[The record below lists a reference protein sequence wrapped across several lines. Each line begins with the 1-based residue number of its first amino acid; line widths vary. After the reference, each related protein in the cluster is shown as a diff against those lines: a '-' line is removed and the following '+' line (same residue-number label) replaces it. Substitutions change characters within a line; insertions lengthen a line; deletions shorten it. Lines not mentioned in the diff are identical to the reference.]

1 MALNPRCR
9 AVVYRG
15 FVRPI
20 LEYGMLVWM
29 SAVPSTLAKL
39 TAIQRRALHVIG
51 DGCYL
56 PSLDIRRSVA
66 ALCYLFKLHYLTG
79 PDIITALLPP
89 PAPAPVRA
97 RTRASVRTI
106 ASHHPL
112 QLTKTVPPQSR
123 NNVLRSF
130 PHCMIDTWNCLPAS
144 ILSAGPSQKSMQTF
158 KKKVYDHL
166 RQSDW
171 DWATDRL
178 YTPPPPGLCSCFSHP
193 KPNCRQS

>member
-1 MALNPRCR
+1 
-9 AVVYRG
+9 
-15 FVRPI
+15 
-20 LEYGMLVWM
+20 MLVWM
-29 SAVPSTLAKL
+29 SAAPSTLAKL

-56 PSLDIRRSVA
+56 PSLDIRCSVA

-79 PDIITALLPP
+79 PAMITALLPP
-89 PAPAPVRA
+89 PAPAPAPA

-106 ASHHPL
+106 ASHHPF

-123 NNVLRSF
+123 NNVFQSF
-130 PHCMIDTWNCLPAS
+130 PHCMIDTWNSLPTS
-144 ILSAGPSQKSMQTF
+144 ILSAHPFQKSMQTF

-171 DWATDRL
+171 DWATERL
-178 YTPPPPGLCSCFSHP
+178 
-193 KPNCRQS
+193 